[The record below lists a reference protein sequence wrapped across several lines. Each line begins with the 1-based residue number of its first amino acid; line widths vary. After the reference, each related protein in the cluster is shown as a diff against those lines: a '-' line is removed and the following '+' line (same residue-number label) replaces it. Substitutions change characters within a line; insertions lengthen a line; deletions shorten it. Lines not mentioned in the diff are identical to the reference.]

1 MSCSR
6 AMISAAMSVALGA
19 CSSVG
24 REAGA
29 GDPFLGEAVKYNA
42 AVQTINPDP
51 VYTADMAKP
60 GDNGE
65 KGAEAVKRYRTDKV
79 NDRHRKEVNA
89 SRSGA
94 LSTTEGTSGS
104 TGPR

>member
-1 MSCSR
+1 
-6 AMISAAMSVALGA
+6 MICAATVAALGGCA
-19 CSSVG
+19 MG

-65 KGAEAVKRYRTDKV
+65 KGAAAVKRYRTDQVKPI
-79 NDRHRKEVNA
+79 ETIQ
-89 SRSGA
+89 
-94 LSTTEGTSGS
+94 TTAGTTDSSSGS
-104 TGPR
+104 TPPR